1 MKGSDKL
8 VAVLNQ
14 LLADE
19 LTAISQYMVH
29 SEMCGNWGYEKL
41 HQAIEG
47 QAHDE
52 MHHAEW
58 LIRRI
63 IFLEGAPVVSRLNP
77 LKIGQTV
84 LEIVSTD
91 QEDELGAVR
100 SYNSAIGLAREVAD
114 QATADL
120 LLEILKME
128 EGHVDWAEIQ
138 RAQIEQMGL
147 ENYLTNQAA
156 AGAAG

>member
-1 MKGSDKL
+1 MQGNEKL
-8 VAVLNQ
+8 ITVLNQ

-29 SEMCGNWGYEKL
+29 SEMCDNWGYEKL
-41 HQAIEG
+41 HKAIEA

-63 IFLEGAPVVSRLNP
+63 LFLEGAPVVSKLNP
-77 LKIGQTV
+77 IKIGKDVAQ
-84 LEIVSTD
+84 IVSN
-91 QEDELGAVR
+91 DEADEQGAIR
-100 SYNSAIGLAREVAD
+100 AYNSAIALAREVAD

-120 LLEILKME
+120 LLDILKME

-138 RAQIEQMGL
+138 RTQIAQMGL
-147 ENYLTNQAA
+147 ENYLAKHTDGSA
-156 AGAAG
+156 

>member
-1 MKGSDKL
+1 MKGNDRI

-29 SEMCGNWGYEKL
+29 SEMCANWGYDRL
-41 HQAIEG
+41 HQAIEH

-58 LIRRI
+58 LITRI
-63 IFLEGAPVVSRLNP
+63 LFLEGAPVVSKLNP

-84 LEIVSTD
+84 LEIVSND
-91 QEDELGAVR
+91 QEDELGAIR
-100 SYNSAIGLAREVAD
+100 AYNSGIGLAHEVAD
-114 QATADL
+114 QGTADL
-120 LLEILKME
+120 LMKILVME

-138 RAQIEQMGL
+138 RTQIAQMGI

-156 AGAAG
+156 GAAG

>member
-1 MKGSDKL
+1 MKGNDKL
-8 VAVLNQ
+8 VVVLNQ

-41 HQAIEG
+41 HKAIEH

-58 LIRRI
+58 LIERI
-63 IFLEGAPVVSRLNP
+63 IFLEGMPVVSKLNP
-77 LKIGQTV
+77 IKIGLTV
-84 LEIVSTD
+84 LEIVSND
-91 QEDELGAVR
+91 QEDELGAIR
-100 SYNSAIGLAREVAD
+100 AYNSAIGLAHEVAD

-120 LLEILKME
+120 LLKILKME

-138 RAQIEQMGL
+138 HTQIEQMGL
-147 ENYLTNQAA
+147 ENYLSNQTEGAA
-156 AGAAG
+156 A